1 MWQSL
6 NILNI
11 VWIVDWFPNFL
22 KCCEVTALSTFL
34 IMSKIS
40 NVFFLLELIFQHKDC
55 FYLFNINVDNI
66 TERWKRQ
73 LKYSSHFTINKMD
86 FRNCGV
92 FFRFFFCLLHNKS
105 LMPCW
110 YSSACQL
117 IKYKIHIIHSFPHFD
132 KREKTINI

>member
-11 VWIVDWFPNFL
+11 VWIVDWFPTFL
-22 KCCEVTALSTFL
+22 KFCEVTALSTFL

-40 NVFFLLELIFQHKDC
+40 NVFFLLELIFQPKDC
-55 FYLFNINVDNI
+55 FYLFNINVANI

-86 FRNCGV
+86 FRNCV
-92 FFRFFFCLLHNKS
+92 LFFFACCIIKVWCRVDIALHVSLLNTKYTLFTAFHT
-105 LMPCW
+105 
-110 YSSACQL
+110 L
-117 IKYKIHIIHSFPHFD
+117 I
-132 KREKTINI
+132 RERGL